1 MHCLYTF
8 FPLNL
13 LSFARYFK
21 SLSITRY
28 FKSPS
33 TSCFPGI
40 SKPSTSTSDNAS
52 DCSLL
57 LQNKTY
63 KCSYSSTFP
72 GHSVLLALWF
82 HVGLSLHISKTKLW
96 LLVGRLQKETIH
108 LVPAPLC
115 RSQPRLSISILKSKL
130 LLHPYIKRNK
140 LLPFVFLFSAQ
151 LPHANATAEH
161 RKQPL

>member
-96 LLVGRLQKETIH
+96 LLVG
-108 LVPAPLC
+108 
-115 RSQPRLSISILKSKL
+115 KSKL